1 MIRRYCYRPDG
12 VEPVK
17 GLLARDL
24 QWFRVKLAQG
34 EDPHRIESAL
44 RGAPVL
50 WDLLHRS
57 KWSPAKVFTKRGQ
70 WVSLYERAIHADMR
84 IDRKDKQRI
93 QSLGEILGE
102 LVRKAGGG
110 ASHDV
115 QPGVFSSATPSPSR
129 PVLPRRSDTVRRGP
143 SSAGP
148 KLNGMTTGAL
158 TSQSGQRGDAP
169 GPTRRAGVSGSRPE
183 RERAAL
189 R

>member
-12 VEPVK
+12 QEPVK

-34 EDPHRIESAL
+34 EDPARIESAL

-50 WDLLHRS
+50 WDLLQRS

-84 IDRKDKQRI
+84 IPRRDKQRI

-102 LVRKAGGG
+102 LVDR
-110 ASHDV
+110 S
-115 QPGVFSSATPSPSR
+115 
-129 PVLPRRSDTVRRGP
+129 RRSATVRRGP

-148 KLNGMTTGAL
+148 ELNGMTIGAHI
-158 TSQSGQRGDAP
+158 TKSGHRGDAP
-169 GPTRRAGVSGSRPE
+169 GPTKRAGVSGLRPE
-183 RERAAL
+183 RGRAV
-189 R
+189 RR